1 MSKVIKKINT
11 LRWLRLGMLSMLLAL
26 LISFG
31 AQESFA
37 DSTTFHDDAN
47 SLNAGA
53 RSNLQSQANGL
64 PSNVANLTSTSA
76 TSSASASHFRRS
88 STVHYSSSRSS
99 SGGFQVWW
107 FLFIVVIAVIS
118 FISHAVGRVRTL
130 RNNKRDGIGPIGG
143 GTIGSGFGG
152 VSGYEAG
159 QQVSQNNYNS
169 SGFTAGGSDWGN
181 SDNSSS
187 GFITGDS
194 GWDSNDNSSSGFT
207 TDSSSWSSNDN
218 SGSSGSD
225 WGSSGGSFG
234 SSDNGNGS
242 NW

>member
-1 MSKVIKKINT
+1 MNKVIKKKNI
-11 LRWLRLGMLSMLLAL
+11 LPWLRLGMLSMLLTL
-26 LISFG
+26 LIGFG

-37 DSTTFHDDAN
+37 DSSTFHNDAN
-47 SLNAGA
+47 LLNSGA

-76 TSSASASHFRRS
+76 TSSASAAHFRRS

-99 SGGFQVWW
+99 NGGFQVWW
-107 FLFIVVIAVIS
+107 FLIIVVIAVIS

-159 QQVSQNNYNS
+159 KQVSQNNYNS
-169 SGFTAGGSDWGN
+169 SGF
-181 SDNSSS
+181 
-187 GFITGDS
+187 ITGDS
-194 GWDSNDNSSSGFT
+194 GWGSNDNSSSGFT
-207 TDSSSWSSNDN
+207 TDSSSWSNNDN
-218 SGSSGSD
+218 SNSSD